1 MGGLVS
7 TDTSND
13 TNNKSQPVTN
23 RKQSSS
29 LEQKINQYAADL
41 ILRSNFRDMQ
51 LLMKKE
57 ECDKLVIL
65 TSKVIDQH
73 FHKADINMFNSKLN
87 DGDDS
92 VFSEPIEYIKETKLQ
107 RETENMQKEKTK
119 LCQGLARYYIK
130 IAHLFAAITQTVNPT
145 YIYDVAEPKNKYA
158 TRYQPNTY
166 LPSYSPLRKNDK
178 QYGGLYTDYLQ
189 GSDSVSKARSPIQTK
204 QKLKLKWDELRE
216 LNNYE
221 YTKFVKTELNGF
233 CNKRLDVLDPSGIL
247 QAPDEPESLFEIKP
261 EICKSNES
269 YKNLERVVGI
279 PDLSEL
285 YKDEYDPETKQ
296 YSEMS
301 DKMKTQ
307 YQEDLENFYKA
318 FTGRKVMPNN
328 IRKFSDIELIDYS
341 KLKGCNKSSSQF
353 PVDYSFIGGLI
364 YKNNEGELYFS
375 SKDNLVNLKLDKITV
390 NTKWPDN
397 STFTVVTQNNF
408 GKEGSKIQLW
418 GTFNNNG
425 ETFEVSFIN
434 QPYGMFNRGQTGT
447 LKTKLFNDYATKI
460 KDMVITTQENKDKL
474 LKILE
479 LVFSKTI
486 VDGYEVVGISDKLT
500 EHELDELITK
510 TRGIIINMYLSC
522 EKDFKE
528 ALQIFDAIIDKQ
540 ILEESIS
547 IGEQLEHRM
556 NEYVASDP
564 VDLEREIFEV
574 DEVNKRK
581 EQEEQEEQIN
591 NDSDEVSEEDTQKSE
606 TLAQTV

>member
-7 TDTSND
+7 TDTSTNTSNN

-23 RKQSSS
+23 KKHSSS

-51 LLMKKE
+51 SLMKKE

-87 DGDDS
+87 DGNDS

-145 YIYDVAEPKNKYA
+145 YIYDVAEPKNKYV
-158 TRYQPNTY
+158 TRYQPSTY
-166 LPSYSPLRKNDK
+166 LPSYSPSKKDDK

-189 GSDSVSKARSPIQTK
+189 GSDSVSRTRSPGQTK

-247 QAPDEPESLFEIKP
+247 QAPDEHEALFQIKP

-301 DKMKTQ
+301 DKMKAQ

-318 FTGRKVMPNN
+318 FTGRKFMPNN

-353 PVDYSFIGGLI
+353 PVDYSFVGGTI
-364 YKNNEGELYFS
+364 YKNNEGELYFL

-390 NTKWPDN
+390 NTKWHDN
-397 STFTVVTQNNF
+397 SIFTVVTQNNF

-425 ETFEVSFIN
+425 ETFEISFIN
-434 QPYGMFNRGQTGT
+434 QSYGMFNRGQTGT
-447 LKTKLFNDYATKI
+447 LKMKLFNDYATKI
-460 KDMVITTQENKDKL
+460 KDMMITTQENKDKL

-486 VDGYEVVGISDKLT
+486 VEGYEVVGISDKLT

-510 TRGIIINMYLSC
+510 ARGIIINMYLSC

-564 VDLEREIFEV
+564 IDLEREIIEI
-574 DEVNKRK
+574 DEMNK
-581 EQEEQEEQIN
+581 QEEQTDK
-591 NDSDEVSEEDTQKSE
+591 DSDTESNEVEVTEEKS
-606 TLAQTV
+606 Q